1 MIFAEMFFVLY
12 YMLITI
18 TFLKPPN

>member
-1 MIFAEMFFVLY
+1 MIIAEMFFVLY